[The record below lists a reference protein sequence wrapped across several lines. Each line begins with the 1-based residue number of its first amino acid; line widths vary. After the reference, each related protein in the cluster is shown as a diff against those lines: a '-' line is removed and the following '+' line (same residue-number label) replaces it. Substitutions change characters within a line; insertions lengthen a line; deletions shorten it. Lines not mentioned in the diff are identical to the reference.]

1 LWFLICREFGSF
13 RANEKVL
20 RWVLLVTTISTIV
33 SVYFSGYLSDIF
45 GRLRTLAAACIA
57 ISASLFLYG
66 WLDKVGIGLIV
77 ASLLLGFGWGLTHT
91 LGPIVLTRL
100 VSADERVRFFT
111 QLSIFVMAAFGL
123 SPVLASFLEKSGYSV
138 RDAFYVTA
146 ALCVVSAILFF
157 LLDGS
162 VKAHAI
168 NPRTEAPS
176 RITLATLSGVLT
188 SRALLPVIMVCIG
201 ASVFA
206 GINNF

>member
-1 LWFLICREFGSF
+1 
-13 RANEKVL
+13 
-20 RWVLLVTTISTIV
+20 
-33 SVYFSGYLSDIF
+33 
-45 GRLRTLAAACIA
+45 LAAACIA